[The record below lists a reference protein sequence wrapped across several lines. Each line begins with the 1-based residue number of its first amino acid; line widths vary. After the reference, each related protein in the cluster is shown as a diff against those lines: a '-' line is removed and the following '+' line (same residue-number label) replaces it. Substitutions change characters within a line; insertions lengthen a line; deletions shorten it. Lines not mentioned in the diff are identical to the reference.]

1 MKKRNSDIWLKLPVW
16 VLGMGPLAWCV
27 WAFFADE
34 LGADPV
40 ETMLLVPGRWA
51 LVFLLLG
58 LAVSPVRRFTGWNRI
73 IRVVLH
79 PGRHR

>member
-34 LGADPV
+34 LGADPEHRIRLHLGATDASKHRV
-40 ETMLLVPGRWA
+40 ETDAARGAAFV
-51 LVFLLLG
+51 
-58 LAVSPVRRFTGWNRI
+58 
-73 IRVVLH
+73 
-79 PGRHR
+79 